1 MFKLPI
7 KKTLFIAISILG
19 IGVLLSGCA
28 GGGKSPVGTYS
39 CMDPLDGNLTVITL
53 NANGSATM
61 ASQGKEVYHT
71 YWDYAGKN
79 IDVRIHTEI
88 GTWYFM
94 DFDEH
99 RIYWGS
105 KDYRSSTN
113 GNIFMKK

>member
-1 MFKLPI
+1 MKKLI
-7 KKTLFIAISILG
+7 YIAIFILG
-19 IGVLLSGCA
+19 IGAFLSGCA

-39 CMDPLDGNLTVITL
+39 CTDPLSNVPTVITL
-53 NANGSATM
+53 NANGSAIM
-61 ASQGKEVYHT
+61 MKSKWDEEYHT
-71 YWDYAGKN
+71 YWDYAGKG
-79 IDVRIHTEI
+79 IDVRIHTEV

-113 GNIFMKK
+113 GSIFIKK